1 MSRYSPFTLDSELA
15 ADWFLLTPLDSELA
29 ADWFLLTP
37 LYSELTADWFLLTP
51 LDNELAA
58 DWFLLTPLDN
68 ELAADW
74 LGLTSCLLGA
84 RPLLFRGSNS
94 AVMAGS
100 CFTATTTGFFSTRN
114 KLQLISRLQSYLPF
128 KSLLAYHGFQN
139 NGPIFKKS

>member
-1 MSRYSPFTLDSELA
+1 MLDSELA
-15 ADWFLLTPLDSELA
+15 ADWFLLTPLESELA
-29 ADWFLLTP
+29 ADWLI
-37 LYSELTADWFLLTP
+37 LTP
-51 LDNELAA
+51 LDS
-58 DWFLLTPLDN
+58 

-114 KLQLISRLQSYLPF
+114 QLELISRLQSYI
-128 KSLLAYHGFQN
+128 S
-139 NGPIFKKS
+139 